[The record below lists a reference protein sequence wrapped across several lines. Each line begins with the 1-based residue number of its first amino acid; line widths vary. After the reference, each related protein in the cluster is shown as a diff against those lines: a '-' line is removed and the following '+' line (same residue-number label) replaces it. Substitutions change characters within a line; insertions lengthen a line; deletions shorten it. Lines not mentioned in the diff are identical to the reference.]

1 MELQFTICEARDI
14 CAILRAKAGAERD
27 DAVGKIH
34 NAKIS
39 RLDEAA
45 RLEALA
51 DRFEA
56 WAHSEQERHN
66 ARQSAGVRKFMAAR
80 KAARSS

>member
-1 MELQFTICEARDI
+1 MELQFTICEALDI
-14 CAILRAKAGAERD
+14 CAILRAKADAERT

-45 RLEALA
+45 RLDALA

-56 WAHSEQERHN
+56 LAHGEQERHN
-66 ARQSAGVRKFMAAR
+66 ARQSSGVRKFRAAR
-80 KAARSS
+80 KAARA